1 MKIELSAPTSLEIIS
16 TMAVRARITAKDML
30 SKIGSYRQAIP
41 PGVSLE
47 HLRKPSIKPSP
58 ESESIFIPGKPE
70 SEIAPMDVDVGYVQ
84 LDSGTVSDSGTML
97 ENWKAAWRNSGI
109 VWEDSGT
116 SSQHSGTALEDPGT
130 CQPIAKY
137 ISEPII

>member
-1 MKIELSAPTSLEIIS
+1 
-16 TMAVRARITAKDML
+16 ML

-70 SEIAPMDVDVGYVQ
+70 FEIVPMDVDVGYIQ
-84 LDSGTVSDSGTML
+84 LDSGTML
-97 ENWKAAWRNSGI
+97 ENWRATWRNSRTP
-109 VWEDSGT
+109 WEDSGT
-116 SSQHSGTALEDPGT
+116 RLPVSDRVISVDAMETDEPALGVRPVPIWA
-130 CQPIAKY
+130 QPIMAYLVEGSLPGEEVSARQDRK
-137 ISEPII
+137 SVV